1 MAVNRSVRLSTGASA
16 SVTRTSG
23 ASASDPSVS
32 KPSVSKPSVSKP
44 SVPTPSASTSI
55 APTSSASTPITP
67 ELTGPGQGNRQWWAE
82 QWLALLDSYRFK
94 KRLERGW
101 TYARQGNVLRIDFA
115 DRKVVSLVQG
125 TEVKPYNVSLWL
137 DELTDE
143 DWDYVVNTMSDR
155 AIFSAKLLSGEMP
168 MHIEEVF
175 SANGLR
181 LFPFSLSDIHSD
193 CSCPDK
199 ANPCK
204 HISAVFYMLGDRFG
218 DDPFVLFQLRG
229 RTRRQVLDA
238 LRQKRSSQQSRPEK
252 PVSEPL
258 QLQQFWQ
265 YDEPLDSG
273 LVVIAPPIEPETVLD
288 SLGPVPID
296 GNELQRIAVDEH
308 FRSLYQTVSQMA
320 MLQAITAD
328 NARSDGG

>member
-1 MAVNRSVRLSTGASA
+1 MAVIRSAQSSSTMRVSGTGS
-16 SVTRTSG
+16 SG
-23 ASASDPSVS
+23 ASTSGTGTSGTGSPSGASFVKTGS
-32 KPSVSKPSVSKP
+32 
-44 SVPTPSASTSI
+44 
-55 APTSSASTPITP
+55 P
-67 ELTGPGQGNRQWWAE
+67 EETGPSQGNRQWWAE

-101 TYARQGNVLRIDFA
+101 AYARQGNVLRIDFA

-125 TEVKPYNVSLWL
+125 TDVKPYNVSLWL

-193 CSCPDK
+193 CSCPDQV
-199 ANPCK
+199 NPCK
-204 HISAVFYMLGDRFG
+204 HVSAVFYMLGDRFG

-252 PVSEPL
+252 PASEPL
-258 QLQQFWQ
+258 NLQRFWQ

-273 LVVIAPPIEPETVLD
+273 LVVIAPPIEPETVFD

-296 GNELQRIAVDEH
+296 GNQLQRTAVDEY
-308 FRSLYQTVSQMA
+308 FRSLYQTASQMA

-328 NARSDGG
+328 NARSDGA

>member
-1 MAVNRSVRLSTGASA
+1 MAVNRSVRISSGSSA
-16 SVTRTSG
+16 SGSSASGSSASG
-23 ASASDPSVS
+23 ASASAASPSAT
-32 KPSVSKPSVSKP
+32 
-44 SVPTPSASTSI
+44 TPSAT
-55 APTSSASTPITP
+55 SASNSSPP

-125 TEVKPYNVSLWL
+125 TDVKPYNVSLWL

-238 LRQKRSSQQSRPEK
+238 LRQKRSSQQSRSEK

-258 QLQQFWQ
+258 KLQQFWQ

-308 FRSLYQTVSQMA
+308 FRSLYQTVSQLA

>member
-1 MAVNRSVRLSTGASA
+1 
-16 SVTRTSG
+16 
-23 ASASDPSVS
+23 
-32 KPSVSKPSVSKP
+32 
-44 SVPTPSASTSI
+44 
-55 APTSSASTPITP
+55 
-67 ELTGPGQGNRQWWAE
+67 LTGPGQGNRQWWAE

-125 TEVKPYNVSLWL
+125 TDVKPYNVSLWL

-168 MHIEEVF
+168 IHIEEVF

-238 LRQKRSSQQSRPEK
+238 LRQKRSSQQSRPGK

-258 QLQQFWQ
+258 NLEQFWQ

-308 FRSLYQTVSQMA
+308 FRSLYQTVSQLA